1 MAFKDV
7 GARFTSRCLSHF
19 IRKGYDK
26 KVTID
31 NYTFKFFVA
40 ISITPLIYLAHY
52 LIDMYLGKE
61 LSIKAKESALE
72 N

>member
-1 MAFKDV
+1 MNVSIQKEKPVIFGVLTTNNLNQA
-7 GARFTSRCLSHF
+7 L
-19 IRKGYDK
+19 
-26 KVTID
+26 
-31 NYTFKFFVA
+31 KFFVA